1 MNSTQL
7 GGIESDLYATKKYV
21 KERTKEKIID
31 VLGTYSDGIVSYDF
45 GKNIQFKDYNEIQFR
60 LIFTSSQQFVVN
72 VFGFYLNDNLL
83 LDIKHTQATQYIN
96 NFQSLVDILKIDDNN
111 FIVSDNGGFCS
122 NMTVNNISVTFGSSS
137 VRASNMKLVVYAG

>member
-60 LIFTSSQQFVVN
+60 LIFTPSQQFVVK
-72 VFGFYLNDNLL
+72 VFGFYLNDNLFNMIPKIL
-83 LDIKHTQATQYIN
+83 FVYEETQPI
-96 NFQSLVDILKIDDNN
+96 
-111 FIVSDNGGFCS
+111 C
-122 NMTVNNISVTFGSSS
+122 
-137 VRASNMKLVVYAG
+137 VYR